1 MNIVLQQ
8 YGESY
13 FNVWEDVNITHQAN
27 VIHELGGLYRVHKYH
42 KQIYDR
48 ELSYCNWSYKD
59 LYLVKEIYGGFV
71 DEIVKGVY

>member
-8 YGESY
+8 YGLDY
-13 FNVWEDVNITHQAN
+13 FNVWEDVNINHKSDALHS
-27 VIHELGGLYRVHKYH
+27 IGGLYRVHKYH
-42 KQIYDR
+42 SKIHDR